1 MPHREPH
8 EERRL
13 SIRRSLVA
21 PIVVVAVAALAGGWL
36 LQRGVDRAQNVYVR
50 VRLLQEVADRVE
62 SSYVD
67 EVDKDRL
74 YKSAIEGIIQD
85 LHDPYSSFM
94 AATDYENLRIEG
106 IEGDYA
112 GIGLEVTERNGR
124 VTVVSPISGTP
135 GERAGIRAGDQFF
148 EIAGQAADTMT
159 TDQAVALL
167 RGKPGTDVQ
176 VKMLRPGVGDPI
188 PFTLTR
194 EVIRLKAVPFAV
206 MLPDS
211 VGYVPLRSIL
221 ETSSG
226 EVKSAVDSLRGVGM
240 KRLILDLRG
249 NPGGLLDQG
258 IAVSDLF
265 LDKGRGIVETRGRA
279 RDQNAKY
286 NADHPDDYPGMPV
299 VVLVDGGTA
308 SASEIIAGAL
318 QDNDRAVL
326 VGESTFGKG
335 LVQTLYRLSG
345 GNVLRL
351 TTARWY
357 TPVGRSI
364 NKDSKARYT
373 DAHTNTLSLSGQLV
387 SGVDLDGRP
396 VYKSKKGRTLYGGG
410 GIAPDVFVAPE
421 VLSPTQERAVRGL
434 YRQAGTFN
442 VALFN
447 FAVRYVSQHPGLE
460 PGFSVTSADLH
471 AFYRAL
477 PEWEVTV
484 DASDFQGAR
493 SFVRYQLEREIA
505 NQAWGQRGEFL
516 QEMHEDHQLVRAEEL
531 LRSAATQAD
540 LLKEAATMAPPVP
553 AGAKAA
559 DVTAAAA
566 SDQPPSHP

>member
-1 MPHREPH
+1 M
-8 EERRL
+8 
-13 SIRRSLVA
+13 SFRRSLVT
-21 PIVVVAVAALAGGWL
+21 PIVVVALTALFGGWL
-36 LQRGVDRAQNVYVR
+36 LQRDLGRAQNVYVK

-67 EVDKDRL
+67 KVDKDRL
-74 YKSAIEGIIQD
+74 YNSAIDGIIQD

-94 AATDYENLRIEG
+94 QASDYENLRIEG
-106 IEGDYA
+106 IEGDYG
-112 GIGLEVTERNGR
+112 GIGLEVVERNDR
-124 VTVVSPISGTP
+124 VTVVSPIAGTP
-135 GERAGIRAGDQFF
+135 GARAGIRAGDQFDSI
-148 EIAGQAADTMT
+148 EGVAADTMT

-167 RGKPGTDVQ
+167 RGKPGTEVG
-176 VKMLRPGVGDPI
+176 VKMMRPGVDKPI

-194 EVIRLKAVPFAV
+194 EVIQLKAVPFAV

-211 VGYVPLRSIL
+211 VGYVPLQSVL
-221 ETSSG
+221 ESSSA
-226 EVKSAVDSLRGVGM
+226 ELRSAVDSLRGEGAR
-240 KRLILDLRG
+240 RLILDLRG

-258 IAVSDLF
+258 IAVSDMF
-265 LDKGRGIVETRGRA
+265 LDKGNGIVETRGRA
-279 RDQNAKY
+279 ANQNAKY
-286 NADHPDDYPGMPV
+286 NASHADRYPDLPL
-299 VVLVDGGTA
+299 VVLVDGGSA

-335 LVQTLYRLSG
+335 LVQSLYQLSG

-364 NKDSKARYT
+364 HKDQKTRFT
-373 DAHTNTLSLSGQLV
+373 DAAHDALSLSGQLV

-396 VYKSKKGRTLYGGG
+396 LFKSEDGRTLYGGG

-421 VLSPTQERAVRGL
+421 TLTADEERSVRSL
-434 YRQAGTFN
+434 YKQAGAFN

-447 FAVRYVSQHPGLE
+447 FAVRFVSQHPTLK
-460 PGFSVTSADLH
+460 PGFSITDAELS

-477 PEWEVTV
+477 PEWDVAA
-484 DASDFQGAR
+484 DRDDFRGAHR
-493 SFVRYQLEREIA
+493 FVRYQLEREIA

-516 QEMHEDHQLVRAEEL
+516 QELPMDHQVSQAVDM
-531 LRSAATQAD
+531 LRSARTQAD
-540 LLKEAATMAPPVP
+540 VLQEATRLAPPVP
-553 AGAKAA
+553 PGAR
-559 DVTAAAA
+559 TASA
-566 SDQPPSHP
+566 PPEGDGAPTGAPDAPGGS